1 MGRVKKSVAVSEVPG
16 EGRARALEAVMAQ
29 IDKNYGAGAVMRMGD
44 RKHRVGCGFGYWW
57 CAEGSCG

>member
-29 IDKNYGAGAVMRMGD
+29 IDKNYGG
-44 RKHRVGCGFGYWW
+44 
-57 CAEGSCG
+57 